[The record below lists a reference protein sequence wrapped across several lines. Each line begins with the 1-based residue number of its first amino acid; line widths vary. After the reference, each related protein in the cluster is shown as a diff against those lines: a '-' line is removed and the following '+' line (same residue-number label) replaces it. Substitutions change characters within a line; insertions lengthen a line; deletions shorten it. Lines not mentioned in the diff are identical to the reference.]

1 MASIPDI
8 LQVPSPPFTNIGL
21 DLIGPII
28 CKAMVNKKAEMKV
41 WIVVFVCLNCK
52 AVSME
57 LAPGYSTE
65 DFLLAYSNHV
75 SHRGVPSYVHSDRG
89 SQLVAAHEDI
99 TDEVLKYDWDA
110 ISASTASQGTTWEFA
125 PAGGQWRNGSTEA
138 FVKKFRRSFTHLYQH
153 TKLNYAELNSAA
165 KRISNV
171 LNNRPVSA
179 QRTQSFSEDEDFLT
193 PLTPNMLITGR
204 NWSSS
209 RLC

>member
-1 MASIPDI
+1 MHLAT
-8 LQVPSPPFTNIGL
+8 LQKIFSLHTRIMSAIEEFPHMFTLIEDPS
-21 DLIGPII
+21 
-28 CKAMVNKKAEMKV
+28 
-41 WIVVFVCLNCK
+41 
-52 AVSME
+52 
-57 LAPGYSTE
+57 
-65 DFLLAYSNHV
+65 LLLH
-75 SHRGVPSYVHSDRG
+75 
-89 SQLVAAHEDI
+89 
-99 TDEVLKYDWDA
+99 TKVLKYDWDA